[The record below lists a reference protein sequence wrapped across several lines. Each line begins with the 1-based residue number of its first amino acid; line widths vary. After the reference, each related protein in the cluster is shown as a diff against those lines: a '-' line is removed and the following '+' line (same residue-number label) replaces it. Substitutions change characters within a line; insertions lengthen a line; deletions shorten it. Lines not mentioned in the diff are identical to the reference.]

1 MTARTKPLPKHG
13 TTARYDRGCHEA
25 CCRDV
30 HNAARRRRYRL
41 QGYGQWQPFTEAE
54 PVRQHVRNLMTA
66 GVGWK
71 RVAKLAGV
79 HASVVSLLLYGKNG
93 RLRPTLRTENAEKI
107 LAVKPPTAHTVP
119 DNKPVDNVGTRR
131 RLEAL
136 GCRGY
141 SCARIAQEVGVW
153 PETARAWLH
162 GGLVEARHARAVAE
176 LFVRWEMRDAEA
188 NGVMALTAAQTRA
201 RAKRLGWQPPMAWDL
216 ESIDDPDAQPLD
228 WERSADRQSAAELI
242 EDAEFIV
249 RTTGVSFKK
258 AADRLG
264 VHRHTL
270 EKARERTAARAKRE
284 QVAA

>member
-1 MTARTKPLPKHG
+1 MTATKPLPPHG

-30 HNAARRRRYRL
+30 HNAERRRRYRL
-41 QGYGQWQPFTEAE
+41 KGYGKWQPFTEAE
-54 PVRQHVRNLMTA
+54 PVRQHVRNLMAA

-71 RVAKLAGV
+71 RVAKLASV
-79 HASVVSLLLYGKNG
+79 HTSVIGLLLYGKNG
-93 RLRPTLRTENAEKI
+93 RLRNALRTENAEKI
-107 LAVKPPTAHTVP
+107 LAVRPPTIHAVP

-141 SCARIAQEVGVW
+141 SCAHIAQEIGVW

-162 GGLVEARHARAVAE
+162 GGSVEARHARAVAE
-176 LFVRWEMRDAEA
+176 LFARWEMHDAET
-188 NGVMALTAAQTRA
+188 NGVMLLTAAQTRA

-216 ESIDDPDAQPLD
+216 ETIDDDDAQPLD
-228 WERSADRQSAAELI
+228 WERPGGQQPASELI

-284 QVAA
+284 RVNA